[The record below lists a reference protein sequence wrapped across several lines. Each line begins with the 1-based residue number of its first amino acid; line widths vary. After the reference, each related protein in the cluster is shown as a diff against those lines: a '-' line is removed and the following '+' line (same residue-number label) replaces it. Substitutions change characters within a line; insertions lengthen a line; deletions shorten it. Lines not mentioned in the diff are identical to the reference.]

1 MQSWTVEGTL
11 QEAFFYAC
19 IFTVPDLISFLG
31 KIKLTWHRYASVS
44 FQK

>member
-31 KIKLTWHRYASVS
+31 KIKLTMHRHASIS
-44 FQK
+44 SQK